1 MRGLI
6 LVTFAGKLFED
17 RIISE
22 IIGELFEILQL
33 KYFFEILFFVC
44 YFFSVLFSRVK
55 VSLLWND
62 KRVLDKINLS
72 RQYHGQEYF

>member
-1 MRGLI
+1 M
-6 LVTFAGKLFED
+6 TFAGKLFED

-33 KYFFEILFFVC
+33 KYFFETLFFVC

-55 VSLLWND
+55 ISLLWND

>member
-55 VSLLWND
+55 ISLLWND